1 MDLYLA
7 TDLKSGQI
15 VHGKSGMRDW
25 YVPVTSLYAETTEPV
40 RFIEQ
45 IKPRYLYIADLD
57 RICGVGDHDALIP
70 ALADR
75 TERILLDRGCRS
87 PDDVLVLPRVHMI
100 VGTET
105 AADTLDQ
112 FNGGVL
118 SVDIKNDLVIPWNTD
133 PVAFLSSCNRYQF
146 EMVILLDIGRVGTG
160 RGLDTEKL
168 SAFRSAYAGTL
179 LWGGGV
185 SSEED
190 LVLLEKAGFDGAI
203 IATAVHN
210 GKIPIEYIR
219 RGVFCSSP

>member
-1 MDLYLA
+1 M
-7 TDLKSGQI
+7 KSGKI
-15 VHGKSGMRDW
+15 VHGKSGMRDR
-25 YVPVTSLYAETTEPV
+25 YVPVTSLHADTAEPI

-45 IKPRYLYIADLD
+45 MRPRFLYIADLD
-57 RICGVGDHDALIP
+57 RICGNGDHDALIP
-70 ALADR
+70 ELAKR
-75 TERILLDRGCRS
+75 TERILLDRGCKG
-87 PDDVLVLPRVHMI
+87 PDDMPDILGVSMI

-112 FNGGVL
+112 FTKGVL
-118 SVDIKNDLVIPWNTD
+118 SVDMKNDLVIPWNRD
-133 PVAFLSSCNRYQF
+133 PVTFLSSCNQYRF

-160 RGLDTEKL
+160 RGLDTERL
-168 SAFRSAYAGTL
+168 SAFRAAYAGPL

-203 IATAVHN
+203 IATAVHT

-219 RGVFCSSP
+219 RGTFCSSP

>member
-1 MDLYLA
+1 
-7 TDLKSGQI
+7 
-15 VHGKSGMRDW
+15 
-25 YVPVTSLYAETTEPV
+25 
-40 RFIEQ
+40 
-45 IKPRYLYIADLD
+45 
-57 RICGVGDHDALIP
+57 
-70 ALADR
+70 
-75 TERILLDRGCRS
+75 
-87 PDDVLVLPRVHMI
+87 MI

-133 PVAFLSSCNRYQF
+133 PVTFLSSCNRYQF

-168 SAFRSAYAGTL
+168 SAFRSAYAGPL

-203 IATAVHN
+203 IATAVRT